1 MSSHSASQGLQIRA
15 LSTSPG
21 AIFSTRI
28 SQKYAKSLGPT
39 SELAV
44 WLESRTYEPAPMRK
58 KHVFGSLLLL
68 AANGV
73 ACSSSGGGNGF
84 GGDTDSGTPAIAD
97 GGGGTIDPTDG
108 SVGPPT
114 KTIVYAHTDTTLY
127 QLDPQKITD
136 PMVKIGDFDCVGS
149 GKTDPAMTDIA
160 VSKDGALFGVSQTGA
175 YPLEVQGTTVH
186 CKATW
191 PLPSSGTVFYGIT
204 MAPENTVDT
213 KEVLIAANDNGQ
225 LYRID
230 ETTGKTTQVGT
241 MGNDSTGTPWALS
254 GDIVFLANGG
264 NPVGFATVRTCPKSK
279 CIPTDTLIEID
290 VAKVSPGT
298 KSALK
303 AVRGQ
308 TNKGAWCTNAASPD
322 TFTSMFGIAA
332 FEDKVYGFSRKG
344 ELVEIHNDDGTAC
357 LVTADPLMKFAGAGV
372 TTTAPVKAPPPK

>member
-1 MSSHSASQGLQIRA
+1 LFGWIIGRE
-15 LSTSPG
+15 
-21 AIFSTRI
+21 AIARV
-28 SQKYAKSLGPT
+28 
-39 SELAV
+39 LAV
-44 WLESRTYEPAPMRK
+44 CLESRTYEPAPMRK
-58 KHVFGSLLLL
+58 KLVFASFFVL
-68 AANGV
+68 AAGGITNAG
-73 ACSSSGGGNGF
+73 CSSSSGSGF
-84 GGDTDSGTPAIAD
+84 GGENPDGSTPVVVGDS
-97 GGGGTIDPTDG
+97 GGGTIDPQGDSGT
-108 SVGPPT
+108 PT
-114 KTIVYAHTDTTLY
+114 KTIVYAHTDQTLY
-127 QLDPQKITD
+127 QLDPLKVTD

-149 GKTDPAMTDIA
+149 GKPDPAMTDIA

-175 YPLEVQGTTVH
+175 YPLEVQGGVVH

-204 MAPENTVDT
+204 MEPEGTVDA

-225 LYRID
+225 LFRID

-264 NPVGFATVRTCPKSK
+264 SPVGFATVRTCPKGK

-290 VAKVSPGT
+290 VAKVKPGT

-308 TNKGAWCTNAASPD
+308 TDKGAWCTNAASPD